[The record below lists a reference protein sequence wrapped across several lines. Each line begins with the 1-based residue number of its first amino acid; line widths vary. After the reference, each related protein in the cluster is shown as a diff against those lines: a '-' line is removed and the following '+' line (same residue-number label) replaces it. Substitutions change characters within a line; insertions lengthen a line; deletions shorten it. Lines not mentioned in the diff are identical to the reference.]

1 LQTNTADSAAVENS
15 PVRVSAPAPFN
26 IRGRLFTAIVLEL
39 TGAVDDAFYTA
50 LDAKLKQGANF
61 FAYVP
66 LVLDLEKAAADKA
79 IDFKLLVLEM
89 RTRRLMLVGVQNA
102 SAEQKRAAQLAG
114 LIALGAGREMS
125 PDEAIRAGNATAGP
139 ARGATKMV
147 MEPVRSGQ
155 RIFAETGDLVIVGSV
170 GSGAEVIARGNVHIY
185 GTLRGRAL
193 AGANGDLKAR
203 IFCHSFEA
211 ELVAIGGVYRSSD
224 DFEPHLRKQNVQ
236 MFLDGDALRI
246 EPLK

>member
-1 LQTNTADSAAVENS
+1 MQPNPADSAAVDTA
-15 PVRVSAPAPFN
+15 VRVSPPLPFN

-66 LVLDLEKAAADKA
+66 LVLDLEKAQDKV

-102 SAEQKRAAQLAG
+102 TPEQKRAAQLAG

-125 PDEAIRAGNATAGP
+125 PDEALRLGSATAGP
-139 ARGATKMV
+139 ARGVTRTIT
-147 MEPVRSGQ
+147 EPVRSGQ
-155 RIFAETGDLVIVGSV
+155 RVFAETGDLVIVGSV
-170 GSGAEVIARGNVHIY
+170 SSGAEVIARGNVHIY

-193 AGANGDLKAR
+193 AGANGDMKAR

-211 ELVAIGGVYRSSD
+211 ELVAIGGVYRTSD
-224 DFEPHLRKQNVQ
+224 DFEPRLKKQNVQ

>member
-1 LQTNTADSAAVENS
+1 MQTNTADSAAVENT
-15 PVRVSAPAPFN
+15 PVRVSSAVPFN
-26 IRGRLFTAIVLEL
+26 VRGRLFTAIVLEV
-39 TGAVDDAFYTA
+39 TGAVDDAFYAA

-61 FAYVP
+61 FAHVP
-66 LVLDLEKAAADKA
+66 LVLDLEKAPDKA

-102 SAEQKRAAQLAG
+102 TPEQKRTAQLAG
-114 LIALGAGREMS
+114 LIALGAGREMNL
-125 PDEAIRAGNATAGP
+125 DEALRAGNATQAP
-139 ARGATKMV
+139 ARGATRLIT
-147 MEPVRSGQ
+147 EPVRSGQ
-155 RIFAETGDLVIVGSV
+155 RVFAETGDLVIVGSV

-185 GTLRGRAL
+185 GSLRGRAL
-193 AGANGDLKAR
+193 AGANGDMKAR

-211 ELVAIGGVYRSSD
+211 ELVAIGGVYRTSE
-224 DFEPHLRKQNVQ
+224 DFEPRLIKQNVQ

>member
-1 LQTNTADSAAVENS
+1 MPNTADSAAVETA
-15 PVRVSAPAPFN
+15 VRVSPPVPFN

-39 TGAVDDAFYTA
+39 SGPVDDAFYAA

-61 FAYVP
+61 FAHAP
-66 LVLDLEKAAADKA
+66 LVLDLEKAPGEA

-102 SAEQKRAAQLAG
+102 TAEQKRMAQLAG
-114 LIALGAGREMS
+114 LIALGAGREMAAE
-125 PDEAIRAGNATAGP
+125 EALRAGNVTAAP
-139 ARGATKMV
+139 ARGVTKV
-147 MEPVRSGQ
+147 ITEPVRSGQ
-155 RIFAETGDLVIVGSV
+155 RIFADTGDLVIVGPV

-185 GTLRGRAL
+185 GSLRGRAL
-193 AGANGDLKAR
+193 AGANGDTKAR

-211 ELVAIGGVYRSSD
+211 ELVAIGGVYRTSE
-224 DFEPHLRKQNVQ
+224 DFEPHLAKQTVQ

>member
-1 LQTNTADSAAVENS
+1 MQPNTADSAAVET
-15 PVRVSAPAPFN
+15 PVRVSQPAPFN
-26 IRGRLFTAIVLEL
+26 VRGRLFTAIVLEL
-39 TGAVDDAFYTA
+39 TGAVDDAFYAA

-66 LVLDLEKAAADKA
+66 LVLDLEKAPDQT

-102 SAEQKRAAQLAG
+102 TPEQKRMAQLAG
-114 LIALGAGREMS
+114 LIALGTGREMKA
-125 PDEAIRAGNATAGP
+125 DEAIRAGTITAAP
-139 ARGATKMV
+139 ARGATRLIT
-147 MEPVRSGQ
+147 EPVRSGQ
-155 RIFAETGDLVIVGSV
+155 RIFAETGDLVIVGPV

-185 GTLRGRAL
+185 GALRGRAL
-193 AGANGDLKAR
+193 AGANGDVKAR

-211 ELVAIGGVYRSSD
+211 ELVAIGGVYRTSE
-224 DFEPHLRKQNVQ
+224 DFEPHLAKQSVQ

>member
-1 LQTNTADSAAVENS
+1 VSPAV
-15 PVRVSAPAPFN
+15 PFN
-26 IRGRLFTAIVLEL
+26 VRGRLFTAIVLEV

-66 LVLDLEKAAADKA
+66 LVLDLEKAPDKV

-102 SAEQKRAAQLAG
+102 TPEQKRAAQLAG
-114 LIALGAGREMS
+114 LIALGTGREMNL
-125 PDEAIRAGNATAGP
+125 DEAIRAGSSTQAP
-139 ARGATKMV
+139 ARGATRLI

-155 RIFAETGDLVIVGSV
+155 RVFAETGDLVIVGSV

-185 GTLRGRAL
+185 GSLRGRAL
-193 AGANGDLKAR
+193 AGANGDMKAR

-211 ELVAIGGVYRSSD
+211 ELVAIGGVYRTSD
-224 DFEPHLRKQNVQ
+224 DFEPHLIKQNVQ

>member
-1 LQTNTADSAAVENS
+1 LQPDTADSAAVDT
-15 PVRVSAPAPFN
+15 PVRVSHTAPFN

-39 TGAVDDAFYTA
+39 TGAVDDAFFRL

-66 LVLDLEKAAADKA
+66 LVLDLEKAPDRI

-89 RTRRLMLVGVQNA
+89 RTRRLMLIGVQNA
-102 SAEQKRAAQLAG
+102 TSEQKRAAQLAG
-114 LIALGAGREMS
+114 LIALGSGREMN
-125 PDEAIRAGNATAGP
+125 PDEAIRAGNVAAGP
-139 ARGATKMV
+139 ARGATRMI

-155 RIFAETGDLVIVGSV
+155 RVFAETGDLVIVGSV

-185 GTLRGRAL
+185 GALRGRAL
-193 AGANGDLKAR
+193 AGANGDMKTR

-211 ELVAIGGVYRSSD
+211 ELVAIGGVYRTSD
-224 DFEPHLRKQNVQ
+224 DFEPHLKKQNVQ

>member
-1 LQTNTADSAAVENS
+1 LQNISADSATVEV
-15 PVRVSAPAPFN
+15 PVRAAPASPFQ

-39 TGAVDDAFYTA
+39 AGDVDDAFYAA

-66 LVLDLEKAAADKA
+66 LVLDLEKAADKA

-102 SAEQKRAAQLAG
+102 TPEQKRMAQLAG

-125 PDEAIRAGNATAGP
+125 ADEAIRISAAGSAPARGP
-139 ARGATKMV
+139 ARLIT
-147 MEPVRSGQ
+147 EPVRSGQ
-155 RIFAETGDLVIVGSV
+155 RVFADAGDLVIVGSV
-170 GSGAEVIARGNVHIY
+170 SSGAEVIARGTIQIY
-185 GTLRGRAL
+185 GSLRGRAL
-193 AGANGDLKAR
+193 AGANGDMKAR
-203 IFCHSFEA
+203 IFCHGFEA
-211 ELVAIGGVYRSSD
+211 ELVAIGGVYRTSD
-224 DFEPHLRKQNVQ
+224 DFESSLLKQRVQ

-246 EPLK
+246 EPFR